1 MKKLFVFLFFAVFL
15 PPLFSFELSS
25 LARQI
30 ITAEPEEML
39 ALVLDETYQ
48 EALNGI
54 CRQLEEQDSDDIIE
68 AFKNTYPGITDNEVM
83 FIVLKLGLVAALGSG
98 GREYLDTALEI
109 VEFCEQVESMTG
121 LAEMPED
128 LLVLTE
134 SKYWKDCLAFIKLV
148 DIDSLLMERFPE
160 EF

>member
-1 MKKLFVFLFFAVFL
+1 MKKIFVFLFLTVFL
-15 PPLFSFELSS
+15 APLFSFELSS
-25 LARQI
+25 LVKQI

-39 ALVLDETYQ
+39 ALVLNQSYKKDLQ
-48 EALNGI
+48 EI

-68 AFKNTYPGITDNEVM
+68 ALKNAFPGITDDETM
-83 FIVLKLGLVAALGSG
+83 FIALKLGLVCTLGSG
-98 GREYLDTALEI
+98 DRAYLNTALEI

-121 LAEMPED
+121 MAEMPEA
-128 LLVLTE
+128 LLTLTG
-134 SKYWKDCLAFIKLV
+134 SKYWKDCLAFLKLI